1 VGVYTA
7 ALYACMILMRYLG
20 MVALEKDQNMSV
32 VLSAERGCIF
42 ENERAWLDMKDK
54 TPTSL

>member
-1 VGVYTA
+1 
-7 ALYACMILMRYLG
+7 MILMRYLG